1 MLADSAVG
9 KKAFVAALSVLKA
22 NIRDAEAARKAWD
35 RASALP
41 STAAYRYADRHRALS
56 GSGRLRGAGGFA

>member
-35 RASALP
+35 RASALL
-41 STAAYRYADRHRALS
+41 STADYRYADRHRDVS
-56 GSGRLRGAGGFA
+56 SPGWMRGLGGFA